1 MCELGYETTLKD
13 FNDLKDLYELKNFDF
28 VFIALHGH
36 EGEGGQ
42 LQRKLDDLKIAYSGS
57 KSKACK
63 DSWNKKLTKEI
74 LKDNKINTPIW
85 LEVFFDMTLAKNGLQ
100 TSSYDRFRPFN
111 YLFLKP
117 EEDGSSTDIFKISN
131 DEELIDLF
139 EEVEKI
145 NDQNPLT
152 FFEALSACY
161 FYKAAQYPDNI
172 NLIEAGLFHRFD
184 ATNILKDNLASIVCS
199 ISKDHLDWLPKDQQT
214 IEKIVFEKTSSLLNS
229 NIIVSKQNSVKTT
242 ESIKKSISQNLS
254 NKLFFNEDY
263 SYSNGENGFF
273 YYEDKFGGLKLP
285 LPNILG
291 QFQLENISAAIA
303 TIRQL
308 NLEIKTDDIKKGIT
322 KIESIGRLQEIKSGK
337 IKDLIKNNQLLLDG
351 SHNED
356 GARVLNEYLQTLDC
370 NKHFIIG
377 MMSNKN
383 HVEYISHFK
392 DISSLTTVDIP
403 NQQNAISGKKLK
415 EKFKNVLNVK
425 YEENIEKAIKS
436 LSLEENDMLII
447 TGSLYLAG
455 EILKLN

>member
-1 MCELGYETTLKD
+1 MKLQKIVNHLQKLHPKEIDLSLDRIKILCEKLGNPQDKIKAISVVGTNGKQSTINAIFSILKEAKVKC
-13 FNDLKDLYELKNFDF
+13 NVYTSPHIQKINERF
-28 VFIALHGH
+28 VFNNNML
-36 EGEGGQ
+36 
-42 LQRKLDDLKIAYSGS
+42 RDD
-57 KSKACK
+57 
-63 DSWNKKLTKEI
+63 
-74 LKDNKINTPIW
+74 
-85 LEVFFDMTLAKNGLQ
+85 
-100 TSSYDRFRPFN
+100 
-111 YLFLKP
+111 
-117 EEDGSSTDIFKISN
+117 
-131 DEELIDLF
+131 ELINLF

-161 FYKAAQYPDNI
+161 FYKAAQYPKNI

-184 ATNILKDNLASIVCS
+184 ATNILKNNLASVVCS

-291 QFQLENISAAIA
+291 QFQLENISTAIA

-308 NLEIKTDDIKKGIT
+308 NLEVKDDDIKNAIT

-337 IKDLIKNNQLLLDG
+337 IKDLIKNNRLLLDG

-383 HVEYISHFK
+383 HEKYISHFK
-392 DISSLTTVDIP
+392 DISSLTTIDIP

-415 EKFKNVLNVK
+415 EKFQNVFNAK
-425 YEENIEKAIKS
+425 YEDNVEKAIKS
-436 LSLEENDMLII
+436 LTLKENDMLII

-455 EILKLN
+455 EILNLN

>member
-1 MCELGYETTLKD
+1 MKLQKIVSHLQKLHPKEIDLSLDRIKILCEKLGNPQDKIKAISVVGTNGKQSTINAIFSILKEAKVKC
-13 FNDLKDLYELKNFDF
+13 NVYTSPHIQKINERF
-28 VFIALHGH
+28 VFNNNMLH
-36 EGEGGQ
+36 
-42 LQRKLDDLKIAYSGS
+42 DD
-57 KSKACK
+57 
-63 DSWNKKLTKEI
+63 
-74 LKDNKINTPIW
+74 
-85 LEVFFDMTLAKNGLQ
+85 
-100 TSSYDRFRPFN
+100 
-111 YLFLKP
+111 
-117 EEDGSSTDIFKISN
+117 
-131 DEELIDLF
+131 ELIDLF

-161 FYKAAQYPDNI
+161 FYKAAQYPNNI

-184 ATNILKDNLASIVCS
+184 ATNILKNNLASIVCS

-291 QFQLENISAAIA
+291 QFQLENISTAIA

-308 NLEIKTDDIKKGIT
+308 NLEVKDDDIKNAIT

-337 IKDLIKNNQLLLDG
+337 IKDLIKNNRLLLDG

-383 HVEYISHFK
+383 HEEYISHFK

-415 EKFKNVLNVK
+415 EKFQNVFNAK
-425 YEENIEKAIKS
+425 YEDNVEKAIKS
-436 LSLEENDMLII
+436 LTLKENDMLII

-455 EILKLN
+455 EILNLN

>member
-1 MCELGYETTLKD
+1 MKLQKIVSHLQKLHPKEIDLSLDRVKILCEKLGNPQDKIKAISVVGTNGKQSTINAIFSILKEAKVKC
-13 FNDLKDLYELKNFDF
+13 NVYTSPHIQKINERF
-28 VFIALHGH
+28 VFNNNMLN
-36 EGEGGQ
+36 
-42 LQRKLDDLKIAYSGS
+42 DD
-57 KSKACK
+57 
-63 DSWNKKLTKEI
+63 
-74 LKDNKINTPIW
+74 
-85 LEVFFDMTLAKNGLQ
+85 
-100 TSSYDRFRPFN
+100 
-111 YLFLKP
+111 
-117 EEDGSSTDIFKISN
+117 
-131 DEELIDLF
+131 ELIDLF

-161 FYKAAQYPDNI
+161 FYKAAQYPDHI
-172 NLIEAGLFHRFD
+172 NLIEAGLFHRYD
-184 ATNILKDNLASIVCS
+184 ATNILKNNLASIVCS

-291 QFQLENISAAIA
+291 QFQLENISTAIA
-303 TIRQL
+303 TIRRL
-308 NLEIKTDDIKKGIT
+308 NLEVKDDDIKNAIT
-322 KIESIGRLQEIKSGK
+322 KIEIIGRLQEIKSGK
-337 IKDLIKNNQLLLDG
+337 IKDLIKNNRLLLDG

-377 MMSNKN
+377 MMSNKD
-383 HVEYISHFK
+383 HEKYISYFK

-415 EKFKNVLNVK
+415 EKFQNVFNAK
-425 YEENIEKAIKS
+425 YEDNIERAIKS
-436 LSLEENDMLII
+436 LTLKENDMLII

-455 EILKLN
+455 EILNLN

>member
-1 MCELGYETTLKD
+1 MKLQKIVSHLQKLHPKEIDLSLDRIKILCEKLGNPQDKIKAISVVGTNGKQSTINVIYSILKESKIKC
-13 FNDLKDLYELKNFDF
+13 NVYTSPHIQKINERF
-28 VFIALHGH
+28 VFNNNMLN
-36 EGEGGQ
+36 
-42 LQRKLDDLKIAYSGS
+42 DD
-57 KSKACK
+57 
-63 DSWNKKLTKEI
+63 
-74 LKDNKINTPIW
+74 
-85 LEVFFDMTLAKNGLQ
+85 
-100 TSSYDRFRPFN
+100 
-111 YLFLKP
+111 
-117 EEDGSSTDIFKISN
+117 
-131 DEELIDLF
+131 ELIDLF

-161 FYKAAQYPDNI
+161 FYKAAQYPNNI

-184 ATNILKDNLASIVCS
+184 ATNILKNNLASIVCS

-229 NIIVSKQNSVKTT
+229 NIIVSKQNSDKTT

-291 QFQLENISAAIA
+291 QFQLENISTAIA

-308 NLEIKTDDIKKGIT
+308 NLEIKDDDIKKGIT
-322 KIESIGRLQEIKSGK
+322 KIKSIGRLQEIKSGK
-337 IKDLIKNNQLLLDG
+337 IKDLIKNNKLLLDG

-377 MMSNKN
+377 MMSNKD
-383 HVEYISHFK
+383 HEKYISYFK

-403 NQQNAISGKKLK
+403 NQQNAISGKKLR
-415 EKFKNVLNVK
+415 EKFRNVLNVK
-425 YEENIEKAIKS
+425 YEENIEKAIKT
-436 LSLEENDMLII
+436 LSLKENDILII

-455 EILKLN
+455 EILNLN

>member
-1 MCELGYETTLKD
+1 MKLQNILSHLQKLHPKEIDLSLDRIKILCEKLGNPQDKIKAISVVGTNGKQSTINAIFSILKEAKIKC
-13 FNDLKDLYELKNFDF
+13 NVYTSPHIQKINERF
-28 VFIALHGH
+28 VFNNNMLN
-36 EGEGGQ
+36 
-42 LQRKLDDLKIAYSGS
+42 DD
-57 KSKACK
+57 
-63 DSWNKKLTKEI
+63 
-74 LKDNKINTPIW
+74 
-85 LEVFFDMTLAKNGLQ
+85 
-100 TSSYDRFRPFN
+100 
-111 YLFLKP
+111 
-117 EEDGSSTDIFKISN
+117 
-131 DEELIDLF
+131 ELIDLF
-139 EEVEKI
+139 VEVEKI

-184 ATNILKDNLASIVCS
+184 ATNILKNNLASIICS

-229 NIIVSKQNSVKTT
+229 NIIVSKQNSIKTT
-242 ESIKKSISQNLS
+242 ESIKKTISQNLS

-263 SYSNGENGFF
+263 SFSNGENGFF

-291 QFQLENISAAIA
+291 QFQLENISTAIA

-308 NLEIKTDDIKKGIT
+308 NLEVKDDDLKNAIT

-337 IKDLIKNNQLLLDG
+337 IKDLIKNNKLLLDG

-377 MMSNKN
+377 MMSNKD
-383 HVEYISHFK
+383 HEKYISYFK

-403 NQQNAISGKKLK
+403 NQPSAISGKKLK
-415 EKFKNVLNVK
+415 EKFRSVLNVK
-425 YEENIEKAIKS
+425 YEENIERAIKT
-436 LSLEENDMLII
+436 LSLEKNDILII
-447 TGSLYLAG
+447 TGSLYLTG
-455 EILKLN
+455 EILNLN

>member
-1 MCELGYETTLKD
+1 MKLQKIVSQLQKLHPKEIDLSLDRIKTLCERLGNPQDKIKAILVVGTNGKQSTINAIFSILKESKVKC
-13 FNDLKDLYELKNFDF
+13 NVYTSPHIQKINERF
-28 VFIALHGH
+28 VFNNNMLN
-36 EGEGGQ
+36 
-42 LQRKLDDLKIAYSGS
+42 DD
-57 KSKACK
+57 
-63 DSWNKKLTKEI
+63 
-74 LKDNKINTPIW
+74 
-85 LEVFFDMTLAKNGLQ
+85 
-100 TSSYDRFRPFN
+100 
-111 YLFLKP
+111 
-117 EEDGSSTDIFKISN
+117 
-131 DEELIDLF
+131 ELIDLF
-139 EEVEKI
+139 EKVEKI

-152 FFEALSACY
+152 FFEALTACY
-161 FYKAAQYPDNI
+161 FYKAAQYPNNI

-184 ATNILKDNLASIVCS
+184 ATNILKNNLASIICS

-214 IEKIVFEKTSSLLNS
+214 IKKIVFEKTSSLLNS

-291 QFQLENISAAIA
+291 QFQLENISTAIA

-308 NLEIKTDDIKKGIT
+308 NLEIKGDDIKKGIN
-322 KIESIGRLQEIKSGK
+322 KIECIGRLQEIKSGK

-356 GARVLNEYLQTLDC
+356 GARVLDEYLQTLDC

-377 MMSNKN
+377 MMSNKD
-383 HVEYISHFK
+383 HEKYISYFK
-392 DISSLTTVDIP
+392 NISSLTTVDIP

-415 EKFKNVLNVK
+415 EKFRNVLNVK

-436 LSLEENDMLII
+436 LSLEKNDILVI

-455 EILKLN
+455 EILNLN